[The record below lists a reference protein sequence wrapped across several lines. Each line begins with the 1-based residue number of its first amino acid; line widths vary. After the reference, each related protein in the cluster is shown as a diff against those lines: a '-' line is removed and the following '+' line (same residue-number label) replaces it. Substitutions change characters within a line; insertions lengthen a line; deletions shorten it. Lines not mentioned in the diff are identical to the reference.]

1 MGAIRDFFFPA
12 VNSSAVTDVDA
23 ALRPFT
29 VQETLLNNIGAGMT
43 ATRGQAMS
51 IPAIQRAQQI
61 ICSTIGSLPLE
72 QYVKA
77 TGAHVEAPRVIHQP
91 DPSTTGA
98 LIYAYTASDLFFYG
112 AAFWQVTDSYA
123 ATDGGRVRSAQY
135 IPYER
140 ISPQLDASG
149 TKIIGYY
156 IDNVPAPL
164 SGVGSIIPFY
174 ALSDGL
180 LFKAGRTIRAALAL
194 EEAAERFAKEPIP
207 TMVLKSTGTNLPAER
222 ISNLMNSWKAARS
235 SRATAFLNADVD
247 ISTIGYD
254 PKNLQLNEARQYI
267 ALELS
272 RACGLPAHFLSA
284 EVTTMTYSNTLQE
297 RRALVDFSL
306 RPILT
311 TIEQTLSQSGKFIP
325 AGYDVRFDLDDFLRG
340 SALERAQVYEI
351 LNRIGAMSVEQI
363 QEEED
368 LIR

>member
-1 MGAIRDFFFPA
+1 MGAIKDFFFPVTKA
-12 VNSSAVTDVDA
+12 GSITDVDA
-23 ALRPFT
+23 ALRPFS
-29 VQETLLNNIGAGMT
+29 VSETLLNNIGAGMT

-77 TGAHVEAPRVIHQP
+77 TGAHTEAPRVIHQP

-98 LIYAYTASDLFFYG
+98 LVYAYTASDLFFFG
-112 AAFWQVTDSYA
+112 AAFWQCTDAYA
-123 ATDGGRVRSAQY
+123 EDGRVRSAQY

-140 ISPQLDASG
+140 IQPQLDVSG

-156 IDNVPAPL
+156 IDNTPAPL
-164 SGVGSIIPFY
+164 SGIGSIIPFY
-174 ALSDGL
+174 ALNDGL

-207 TMVLKSTGTNLPAER
+207 TMVLKSNGTNLTAER
-222 ISNLMNSWKAARS
+222 ISNLLNSWKTARA

-247 ISTIGYD
+247 VSTIGYD

-272 RACGLPAHFLSA
+272 RSCGIPAHFISA
-284 EVTTMTYSNTLQE
+284 EVTSMTYSNTLQE

-311 TIEQTLSQSGKFIP
+311 VIEQTLSQSGKFIP

-363 QEEED
+363 QEDED

>member
-1 MGAIRDFFFPA
+1 MGAFKDFFFPT
-12 VNSSAVTDVDA
+12 VKSGTSTDIDA
-23 ALRPFT
+23 ALKPFT
-29 VQETLLNNIGAGMT
+29 VNETLLNNIGAGMT

-51 IPAIQRAQQI
+51 IPSIQRAHSI
-61 ICSTIGSLPLE
+61 ICSTVGSLPLE
-72 QYVKA
+72 QYQKA
-77 TGAHVEAPRVIHQP
+77 TGAHVEALRVINQP

-98 LIYAYTASDLFFYG
+98 LVYAYTAADLFFYG
-112 AAFWQVTDSYA
+112 AAFWQVTDAYA
-123 ATDGGRVRSAQY
+123 EDGRVRAAQF

-140 ISPQLDASG
+140 IQPQLDVSG

-164 SGVGSIIPFY
+164 SGVGSIVPFY
-174 ALSDGL
+174 ALTDGL

-194 EEAAERFAKEPIP
+194 EQAAEMFAKEPIP
-207 TMVLKSTGTNLPAER
+207 TMVLKSNGTNLPGER
-222 ISNLMNSWKAARS
+222 ISKLLESWKTARA

-272 RACGLPAHFLSA
+272 RACGIPAHFLSA
-284 EVTTMTYSNTLQE
+284 EVSSMTYSNTLQE

-311 TIEQTLSQSGKFIP
+311 AIEQTLTQSGRFIP
-325 AGYDVRFDLDDFLRG
+325 SGYEVRFDLDDFLRG
-340 SALERAQVYEI
+340 SPLERAQVYQI
-351 LNRIGAMSVEQI
+351 LVGLGAMTI
-363 QEEED
+363 EEVRKAED

>member
-12 VNSSAVTDVDA
+12 VKSEPVTDIDA
-23 ALRPFT
+23 SLRPFT
-29 VQETLLNNIGAGMT
+29 VSETLLNNVGAGMT

-98 LIYAYTASDLFFYG
+98 LVYSYTASDLFFYG
-112 AAFWQVTDSYA
+112 AAFWQVTDAYA
-123 ATDGGRVRSAQY
+123 EDGRVRAAQY

-140 ISPQLDASG
+140 INPQLDASG

-164 SGVGSIIPFY
+164 SGIGSIVPFY
-174 ALSDGL
+174 ALTDGL

-207 TMVLKSTGTNLPAER
+207 LMVLKSTGTNLPAER
-222 ISNLMNSWKAARS
+222 VANLMNTWRTARA

-267 ALELS
+267 AVELG
-272 RACGLPAHFLSA
+272 RACGIPAHFLNA
-284 EVTTMTYSNTLQE
+284 ETMSMTYSNTLSE

-306 RPILT
+306 RPILCS
-311 TIEQTLSQSGKFIP
+311 IEQTLTQSGRFIP
-325 AGYDVRFDLDDFLRG
+325 AGYDIRFDLDDFLRG

-363 QEEED
+363 REEED

>member
-1 MGAIRDFFFPA
+1 MGAIKDFFFPVTKA
-12 VNSSAVTDVDA
+12 GSITDVDA
-23 ALRPFT
+23 ALRPFS
-29 VQETLLNNIGAGMT
+29 VSETLLNNIGAGMT

-77 TGAHVEAPRVIHQP
+77 TGAHTEAPRVIHQP
-91 DPSTTGA
+91 DPSTTGS
-98 LIYAYTASDLFFYG
+98 LVYAYTASDLFFFG
-112 AAFWQVTDSYA
+112 ASFWQCTDAYA
-123 ATDGGRVRSAQY
+123 EDGRVRSAQY

-140 ISPQLDASG
+140 IQPQLDVSG

-156 IDNVPAPL
+156 IDNTPAPL
-164 SGVGSIIPFY
+164 SGIGSIIPFY
-174 ALSDGL
+174 ALNDGL

-207 TMVLKSTGTNLPAER
+207 TMVLKSNGTNLTAER
-222 ISNLMNSWKAARS
+222 ISNLLNSWKTARA

-247 ISTIGYD
+247 VSTIGYD

-272 RACGLPAHFLSA
+272 RSCGIPAHFISA

-311 TIEQTLSQSGKFIP
+311 VIEQTLSQSGKFIP

-363 QEEED
+363 QEDED

>member
-12 VNSSAVTDVDA
+12 VKPTSVTDVDA
-23 ALRPFT
+23 ALRPFS
-29 VQETLLNNIGAGMT
+29 VSETLLNNVGAGMT

-98 LIYAYTASDLFFYG
+98 LVYSYTASDLFFYG
-112 AAFWQVTDSYA
+112 AAFWQTTDAYA
-123 ATDGGRVRSAQY
+123 EDGRVRAAQY

-174 ALSDGL
+174 ALTDGL

-194 EEAAERFAKEPIP
+194 EEAA
-207 TMVLKSTGTNLPAER
+207 
-222 ISNLMNSWKAARS
+222 
-235 SRATAFLNADVD
+235 
-247 ISTIGYD
+247 
-254 PKNLQLNEARQYI
+254 
-267 ALELS
+267 
-272 RACGLPAHFLSA
+272 
-284 EVTTMTYSNTLQE
+284 
-297 RRALVDFSL
+297 
-306 RPILT
+306 
-311 TIEQTLSQSGKFIP
+311 
-325 AGYDVRFDLDDFLRG
+325 
-340 SALERAQVYEI
+340 
-351 LNRIGAMSVEQI
+351 
-363 QEEED
+363 
-368 LIR
+368 

>member
-1 MGAIRDFFFPA
+1 MGAIKDFFFPVTKA
-12 VNSSAVTDVDA
+12 GSITDVDA
-23 ALRPFT
+23 ALRPFS
-29 VQETLLNNIGAGMT
+29 VSETLLNNVGAGMT

-77 TGAHVEAPRVIHQP
+77 TGAHTEAPRVIHQP

-98 LIYAYTASDLFFYG
+98 LVYAYTASDLFFFG
-112 AAFWQVTDSYA
+112 AAFWQCTDAYA
-123 ATDGGRVRSAQY
+123 EDGRVRSAQY

-140 ISPQLDASG
+140 IQPQLDVSG

-156 IDNVPAPL
+156 IDNTPAPL
-164 SGVGSIIPFY
+164 SGIGSIIPFY
-174 ALSDGL
+174 ALNDGL

-207 TMVLKSTGTNLPAER
+207 TMVLKSNGTNLTAER
-222 ISNLMNSWKAARS
+222 ISNLLNSWKTARA

-247 ISTIGYD
+247 VSTIGYD

-272 RACGLPAHFLSA
+272 RSCGIPAHFISA

-311 TIEQTLSQSGKFIP
+311 VIEQTLSQSGKFIP

-363 QEEED
+363 QEDED